1 MRVFPGTIMP
11 PRLLRAAVVILL
23 MLDAAADEIV
33 ACLAGLEPR
42 RTCAGSPPPR
52 DCLRAHVAPG
62 TPVARVQSCFQCCFD
77 HWARS
82 ISVEGAP
89 LPLMLPAV
97 APIRDELLVGE
108 KNHEDEFRK
117 QTKVLRRYK
126 PLTFS
131 TWLDQFVEDVTF
143 GYSPGDAHKNEL
155 QPLVRKLAERPF
167 HKVFITT
174 TDCRLPR
181 PLMYGPAELTDNI
194 LTQHNVSAWYATN
207 PDVPFRIHDFP
218 LGMQPNA
225 LGLFLGKKP
234 MLPWD
239 QPERERPMLL
249 ACCCMAMHKKVRRK
263 KMEALVRNGFECEKD
278 SQLPQLEYFMMMRR
292 AKFVFSP
299 RGHGFTNFRDWEAL
313 AMGAIPLVDAAT
325 DDPAEWA
332 STSYAEL
339 PALPVTDWS
348 AITPGYLEEVWARW
362 AEARRNQTGADTA
375 WPRRWP
381 GGDMRR
387 LYPPFWLGKI
397 IDDIE
402 SAGRSRTG

>member
-1 MRVFPGTIMP
+1 MVVVVPTEPDSGKMKRSQSWTGTVDIGYALSEDETSKPG
-11 PRLLRAAVVILL
+11 
-23 MLDAAADEIV
+23 
-33 ACLAGLEPR
+33 
-42 RTCAGSPPPR
+42 SW
-52 DCLRAHVAPG
+52 
-62 TPVARVQSCFQCCFD
+62 S
-77 HWARS
+77 
-82 ISVEGAP
+82 
-89 LPLMLPAV
+89 PLMLPAV

-249 ACCCMAMHKKVRRK
+249 VCCCMAMH
-263 KMEALVRNGFECEKD
+263 MPMQDC
-278 SQLPQLEYFMMMRR
+278 
-292 AKFVFSP
+292 VF
-299 RGHGFTNFRDWEAL
+299 
-313 AMGAIPLVDAAT
+313 I
-325 DDPAEWA
+325 
-332 STSYAEL
+332 
-339 PALPVTDWS
+339 
-348 AITPGYLEEVWARW
+348 
-362 AEARRNQTGADTA
+362 
-375 WPRRWP
+375 
-381 GGDMRR
+381 
-387 LYPPFWLGKI
+387 
-397 IDDIE
+397 
-402 SAGRSRTG
+402 